1 MSSDRLQQFQAVLA
15 EQADLAFIP
24 ISSDLQ
30 YLTGV
35 PRDFPNYGNTIHPGD
50 WLEGAWIS
58 PHRAPVLPLPR
69 MTAEFGGLSR
79 WKALIFACSAIGMC
93 RRRW

>member
-1 MSSDRLQQFQAVLA
+1 MSNDRLQQFQSILA
-15 EQADLAFIP
+15 EHADLAFFP

-50 WLEGAWIS
+50 WLEGAWITAQS
-58 PHRAPVLPLPR
+58 ANPCCHSRA
-69 MTAEFGGLSR
+69 
-79 WKALIFACSAIGMC
+79 
-93 RRRW
+93 